1 MSPPELTP
9 EELAV
14 LKLLVLGY
22 RTSEVAKHLSLPY
35 QTVAGTARRLKE
47 VFKVATVAGLV
58 AHPEVRDWTCW
69 DKIK

>member
-14 LKLLVLGY
+14 LKLLVQGY

-35 QTVAGTARRLKE
+35 QMVAGTARRLKE
-47 VFKVATVAGLV
+47 VFKVDTVAGLA
-58 AHPEVRDWTCW
+58 AHPGVRALLE
-69 DKIK
+69 